1 MPKILLTSHS
11 KRIVFLYFS
20 WHRPRKLSALKE
32 IVKSLYA
39 SENHFHVDFEP
50 ISGETPRE
58 IALQFVAD
66 LFNSY
71 PNASLH
77 AQGSDWLPSFRD
89 IKLRTLSDD
98 HYDQW
103 KHREHRKNGTEQ
115 VMNLFRNI
123 YALEKA
129 YKHSFKLLAE
139 SVGGTSPKRGE
150 IQIDLVSDAKMQ
162 TYNVEFRAERSA
174 LFKEEKDK
182 WKLNGQLQV

>member
-1 MPKILLTSHS
+1 
-11 KRIVFLYFS
+11 
-20 WHRPRKLSALKE
+20 
-32 IVKSLYA
+32 
-39 SENHFHVDFEP
+39 
-50 ISGETPRE
+50 
-58 IALQFVAD
+58 
-66 LFNSY
+66 
-71 PNASLH
+71 
-77 AQGSDWLPSFRD
+77 
-89 IKLRTLSDD
+89 
-98 HYDQW
+98 
-103 KHREHRKNGTEQ
+103 
-115 VMNLFRNI
+115 MNLFRNI